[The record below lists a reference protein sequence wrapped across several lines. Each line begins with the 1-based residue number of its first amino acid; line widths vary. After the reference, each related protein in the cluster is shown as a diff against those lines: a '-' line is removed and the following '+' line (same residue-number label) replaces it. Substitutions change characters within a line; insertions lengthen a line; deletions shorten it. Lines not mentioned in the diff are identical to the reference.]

1 MKQHIKFAVK
11 SGIFLAILLSIL
23 LYITQILLSKHYFN
37 VDWPETSTCQN
48 FYKMER
54 DSIDVL
60 FLGSSHCVSAFSPQ
74 EIYDNYGLRSFNLG
88 GGQQSVLVSY
98 FWLKEALRH
107 QHPKAVILD
116 TYMCF
121 PFNMAEPLNSSEA
134 AVRLAVDPMKWS
146 SIKVEAVSAI
156 CKHDESQEASSYY
169 NPLIRFHN
177 RWSDLGE
184 TDFTFSEMG
193 AHLEMK
199 GYSLLANRC
208 GNEAYQPFEAGNAG
222 EAADMVPLMKE
233 YLDKIVELCKKK
245 GIALILVKTPSTSA
259 NVDRYNCVSAYAQA
273 HQIEYYDFNE
283 VSLYNEMGY
292 QFSVD
297 NHDRGHINYW
307 GAQKISAKIAQIL
320 TGDRYQV
327 PAIYDE
333 QWETSRSFYT
343 AVVRNAQL
351 RYITDIVEYLEA
363 IRQSTYT
370 IFIAAMD
377 EASNSINESIIEK
390 MRQLGLSVDLTG
402 KWRNSYYAVISQEGI
417 LEEVG
422 TEALSAQGSFRDGRC
437 IYNISSAGYEC
448 GNTCSINLN
457 HTEYAK
463 KQRGLNIVVYDNVY
477 RKVVDTVCFDTYA
490 DSLDAKR

>member
-1 MKQHIKFAVK
+1 MKQHIRFAVK

-23 LYITQILLSKHYFN
+23 LYITQILLSKNYFN
-37 VDWPETSTCQN
+37 VAWPDTSTCQN

-88 GGQQSVLVSY
+88 IEQQSVLVSY
-98 FWLKEALRH
+98 FWLKEALRY

-116 TYMCF
+116 TYICF
-121 PFNMAEPLNSSEA
+121 PYKMAEPLNSSEG

-156 CKHDESQEASSYY
+156 CKYDESQEASSYY
-169 NPLIRFHN
+169 NPLIRFHS
-177 RWSDLGE
+177 RWSYLGE
-184 TDFTFSEMG
+184 TDLTFSEMG
-193 AHLEMK
+193 AHLDMK
-199 GYSLLANRC
+199 GYSLLADRC
-208 GNEAYQPFEAGNAG
+208 GNEAYQPFEVGNAD
-222 EAADMVPLMKE
+222 EIAEMVPLMEE
-233 YLDKIVELCKKK
+233 YLDKIVELCKEN
-245 GIALILVKTPSTSA
+245 GIDLILVKTPSTSA
-259 NVDRYNCVSAYAQA
+259 NIGRYNCMSAYAQA
-273 HQIEYYDFNE
+273 NQIEYYDFNE

-297 NHDRGHINYW
+297 NHDDGHINYW

-327 PAIYDE
+327 PTVFDE
-333 QWETSRSFYT
+333 QWENSRSFYAA
-343 AVVRNAQL
+343 AVHNAQL
-351 RYITDIVEYLEA
+351 QYITDVAEYLEA
-363 IRQSTYT
+363 IRQNTYT
-370 IFIAAMD
+370 IFIAVKD
-377 EASNSINESIIEK
+377 EASYSINEGIIEK
-390 MRQLGLSVDLTG
+390 MRQLGLSIDLTG
-402 KWRNSYYAVISQEGI
+402 KYRNSYYAVISQKGV

-437 IYNISSAGYEC
+437 IYYISSAGYEC

-477 RKVVDTVCFDTYA
+477 RKVVDSVCFDTHA
-490 DSLDAKR
+490 GLLDAKR